1 MLVIIPRIEPENARR
16 GVMIQGIM
24 RGNSVIFG
32 LPIGMILCP
41 DEVGTVALAVAVVV
55 PTINILSVV
64 VLEIF
69 RGQKPAPRKILRGI
83 LHNPL
88 VIGSAIGLLFWELK
102 GLGIGIPQAVYTALS
117 DFGKLGTPLALII
130 LGGSVDF
137 GLPRSH
143 KRQLLIVL
151 ISRLILVP
159 VAGVTASIMAGY
171 RGAELVGLLIA
182 FGAPTAVSSFT
193 MAQEMGGDSELAG
206 QIVVWTTAGS
216 LVTMFVYVFLLR
228 SLGFI

>member
-1 MLVIIPRIEPENARR
+1 ML
-16 GVMIQGIM
+16 
-24 RGNSVIFG
+24 
-32 LPIGMILCP
+32 
-41 DEVGTVALAVAVVV
+41 
-55 PTINILSVV
+55 
-64 VLEIF
+64 F
-69 RGQKPAPRKILRGI
+69 R
-83 LHNPL
+83 
-88 VIGSAIGLLFWELK
+88 
-102 GLGIGIPQAVYTALS
+102 
-117 DFGKLGTPLALII
+117 
-130 LGGSVDF
+130 SVDF
-137 GLPRSH
+137 GLPRGH